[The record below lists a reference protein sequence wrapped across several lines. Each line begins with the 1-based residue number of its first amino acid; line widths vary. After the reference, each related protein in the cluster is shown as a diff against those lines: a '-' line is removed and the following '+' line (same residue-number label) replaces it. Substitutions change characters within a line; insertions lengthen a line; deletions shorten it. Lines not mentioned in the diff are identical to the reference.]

1 MTIFKQFPR
10 LEQMNQRLEG
20 SLGGL
25 IGIRFVEQG
34 DDFLSASLQV
44 GPRTHQP
51 SQRLHG
57 GASAA
62 LAEEVGSTASNLCLD
77 PALQEA
83 VGVELSASHLRGIS
97 EGTIVGTARPLRIGR
112 TQHVWDIRIES
123 EPGKLICVARLT
135 TAIIARPRS

>member
-10 LEQMNQRLEG
+10 LDQMNQRLEG

-34 DDFLSASLQV
+34 DDFLRASLQV

-51 SQRLHG
+51 TQRLHG

-83 VGVELSASHLRGIS
+83 VGVELSASHLRGIG
-97 EGTIVGTARPLRIGR
+97 EGTIVATARPLRIGR
-112 TQHVWDIRIES
+112 TQHVWDVRIES

-135 TAIIARPRS
+135 TAIIARSRS

>member
-1 MTIFKQFPR
+1 MSIFKQFPR
-10 LEQMNQRLEG
+10 MDQLNQRLEG

-34 DDFLSASLQV
+34 EDFLRASLPV
-44 GPRTHQP
+44 GPRTFQP
-51 SQRLHG
+51 SHRLHG

-77 PALQEA
+77 PAQHEA
-83 VGVELSASHLRGIS
+83 VGVELNASHLRGI
-97 EGTIVGTARPLRIGR
+97 GDGVIVGTARALRIGR

-135 TAIIARPRS
+135 TAIISKNR